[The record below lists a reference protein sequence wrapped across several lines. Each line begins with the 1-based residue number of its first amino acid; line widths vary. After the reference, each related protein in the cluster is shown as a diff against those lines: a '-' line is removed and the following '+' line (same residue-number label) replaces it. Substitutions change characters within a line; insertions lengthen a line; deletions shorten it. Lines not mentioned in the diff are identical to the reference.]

1 MDLLGTRDIS
11 LQLTPKRSMNM
22 DHVNNTV
29 ALLQMLQR

>member
-22 DHVNNTV
+22 DHVNNIV